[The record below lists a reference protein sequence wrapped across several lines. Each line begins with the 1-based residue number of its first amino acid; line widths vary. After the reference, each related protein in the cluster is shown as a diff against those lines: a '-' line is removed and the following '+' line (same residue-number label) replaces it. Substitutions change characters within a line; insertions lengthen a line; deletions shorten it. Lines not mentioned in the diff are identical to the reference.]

1 MANLDKAQKAEFRIL
16 LITGII
22 CAVIGAVLGVV
33 GSYAVVRLSRR
44 NYGNRGGIQSLSVFR
59 QLRFARFVIRN
70 GRDDEWLR
78 SGGC

>member
-33 GSYAVVRLSRR
+33 GSYAVVRWQVR
-44 NYGNRGGIQSLSVFR
+44 I
-59 QLRFARFVIRN
+59 
-70 GRDDEWLR
+70 
-78 SGGC
+78 